1 MISSKRVD
9 VLPHK
14 WSDMALRFILNV
26 ESFGAQLSDNLGDM
40 NHVPGH
46 HGIVQDRKTAE
57 GMDLIAKFAPAQHAF
72 LAETQ
77 KPR

>member
-1 MISSKRVD
+1 
-9 VLPHK
+9 
-14 WSDMALRFILNV
+14 MALRFILNLV
-26 ESFGAQLSDNLGDM
+26 SFGAQLSDNPGDM

-46 HGIVQDRKTAE
+46 HGIVQDRKTTE
-57 GMDLIAKFAPAQHAF
+57 GMDLIAKFAATHYAF